1 MRKLFLIILFCPLI
15 LFGHGG
21 IQKTSQNEDV
31 ISSLMQLPSPQLYDI
46 ADHYYR
52 TNSFDTA
59 LIYYNLLVKTLSQN
73 GDAEQQQ
80 QLMKSY
86 FRLATIYGTLS
97 DYRLAQHYYLKAL
110 LICEK
115 MEQPDY
121 LSAIYMN
128 IGSIYHYLNQNETAQ
143 EYYMKSYEICQDT
156 TSIILLLN
164 NLGATE
170 LLSGKTE
177 NALAHINL
185 GLEISKRHDNAYL
198 YSLLNNL
205 ASWYEYVKKY
215 DSAFYYYRLALYHS
229 RINQA
234 IKSEATNLTAL
245 GKLYFEV
252 KKTDSAQHY
261 IHLSNKIASENKFL
275 NILADNY
282 LILSDIEK
290 FKGRPQNALKFYE
303 KYAELK
309 DSINSAEVYGTVDR
323 MQRQYEMSKA
333 NQQIEE
339 LVIDAQIKEN
349 TIYYQGII
357 QFIISIALLLL
368 GGILA
373 LVLIQNKQLKKS
385 YKILVDKHIE
395 VFALDDELQKI
406 KHPEIHHPE
415 PLNLKTLKPKTNY
428 QIPTLEIR
436 NDEVEKD
443 SSCSLSDAE
452 QNELLKRILEEME
465 NTPVICHQDYSINK
479 LADNLSSNQK
489 YISYVINRALNK
501 NFRSF
506 LNSYRIKEAQRLF
519 MELDFDKF
527 TVNSVAN
534 NVGFKSY
541 SGFYYAFKEITGVTP
556 NYYFNSVQKKI
567 SRSIA

>member
-1 MRKLFLIILFCPLI
+1 
-15 LFGHGG
+15 
-21 IQKTSQNEDV
+21 
-31 ISSLMQLPSPQLYDI
+31 
-46 ADHYYR
+46 
-52 TNSFDTA
+52 
-59 LIYYNLLVKTLSQN
+59 
-73 GDAEQQQ
+73 
-80 QLMKSY
+80 
-86 FRLATIYGTLS
+86 
-97 DYRLAQHYYLKAL
+97 LAQHYYLKAL

-115 MEQPDY
+115 IDQPDY

-128 IGSIYHYLNQNETAQ
+128 IGSIYHYLNQNETAR
-143 EYYMKSYEICQDT
+143 EYYIKSYEICQDT
-156 TSIILLLN
+156 TSMILLLN

-170 LLSGKTE
+170 LVSGKIE
-177 NALAHINL
+177 SALEHINFA
-185 GLEISKRHDNAYL
+185 LEVSKRHENAYL

-205 ASWYEYVKKY
+205 ASCYEHDKKY
-215 DSAFYYYRLALYHS
+215 DSAFYYYRLALHHS
-229 RINQA
+229 RISQA

-245 GKLYFEV
+245 GKLFFEV
-252 KKTDSAQHY
+252 KKIDSAQHY
-261 IHLSNKIASENKFL
+261 VHLSNKIASENRFL

-290 FKGRPQNALKFYE
+290 FKGRSDNALKFYE

-309 DSINSAEVYGTVDR
+309 DSINSAEVYGTIDR
-323 MQRQYEMSKA
+323 MQRQYEVSKT
-333 NQQIEE
+333 NQRIEE
-339 LVIDAQIKEN
+339 LVIDAQVKEN

-373 LVLIQNKQLKKS
+373 LVLTQNKQLKKS

-415 PLNLKTLKPKTNY
+415 PQNLKTLKPQTNY
-428 QIPTLEIR
+428 HITTREIR

-443 SSCSLSDAE
+443 SSCALSEDE
-452 QNELLKRILEEME
+452 QNELLKRILEEMD

-479 LADNLSSNQK
+479 LADNLNSNQK

-506 LNSYRIKEAQRLF
+506 LNSYRIKEAQRLI

-556 NYYFNSVQKKI
+556 NFYFNSVQKKI
-567 SRSIA
+567 SRCIA